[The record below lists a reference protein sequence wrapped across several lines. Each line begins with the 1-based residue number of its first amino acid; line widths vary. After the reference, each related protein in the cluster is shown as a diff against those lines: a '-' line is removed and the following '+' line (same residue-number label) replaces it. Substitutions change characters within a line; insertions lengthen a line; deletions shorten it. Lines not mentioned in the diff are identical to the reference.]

1 MRIILGRP
9 PTLATVTA
17 TPPGTTSLSSIFLY
31 HGPEDEQPRQPPP
44 EEPRRRRR
52 SRPLSDGF
60 LSEMADVPAR
70 RPSRPSLVD
79 TARRE
84 GRAANMPSTPSP
96 PSRESSATVEL
107 LRRWTRSR
115 ALQVREWRRKI
126 LSPTP
131 AYESSWRAPSPQRLP
146 AASPVAALP

>member
-44 EEPRRRRR
+44 EEPRRRR

-70 RPSRPSLVD
+70 RPSRPPPVD